1 MRCRS
6 RDAKG
11 SQNGSTTLAVTSSTV
26 SRGRSRVMHKPYV
39 RQSNSEETLR
49 KSSHNIVRIFLYT
62 SVRKLRGRFDKR
74 IIASTLLLCG
84 NVKLL

>member
-1 MRCRS
+1 MFCF
-6 RDAKG
+6 KK
-11 SQNGSTTLAVTSSTV
+11 VVV
-26 SRGRSRVMHKPYV
+26 SESVLKTYTGILHYV

-49 KSSHNIVRIFLYT
+49 KSSRNIVRIFLYT